1 MSEEEKMIELIKSNR
16 EGILQSDVRKNLK
29 IDSKKCSRLVS
40 KLMKKHQIRRE
51 PELAKGR
58 NTFRLYSLTFSGP
71 SEKHKKLL
79 AKGKFSPCT
88 GCTLDCV
95 PETCY
100 PLNEWV
106 YDVIEEEY

>member
-1 MSEEEKMIELIKSNR
+1 MLEEEMIELIKSNR
-16 EGILQSDVRKNLK
+16 EGILQSDVRKTFG

-40 KLMKKHQIRRE
+40 KLMKKFMIRRE

-58 NTFRLYSLTFSGP
+58 NTFRLYPLTFSGP
-71 SEKHKKLL
+71 GVKHKKLL

-88 GCTLDCV
+88 GCTLDCA

-106 YDVIEEEY
+106 YAVIEEES

>member
-1 MSEEEKMIELIKSNR
+1 MSEEEMIELIKSNR
-16 EGILQSDVRKNLK
+16 EGILQSDVRKTLK
-29 IDSKKCSRLVS
+29 VDSKKCSRLVS
-40 KLMKKHQIRRE
+40 KLMKKHLIRRE

-58 NTFRLYSLTFSGP
+58 NTFRLYPLTFSGP

-88 GCTLDCV
+88 GCTLDCA

-100 PLNEWV
+100 MLNEWV
-106 YDVIEEEY
+106 CDVIEEGS

>member
-1 MSEEEKMIELIKSNR
+1 MSEEEMIELIKSNR
-16 EGILQSDVRKNLK
+16 EGILQSDVRKNLG

-58 NTFRLYSLTFSGP
+58 NTFRLYPLVFAGP
-71 SEKHKKLL
+71 GEKHKKLL

-88 GCTLDCV
+88 GCTLDCS

-100 PLNEWV
+100 LLNEWI
-106 YDVIEEEY
+106 YAVIEEES